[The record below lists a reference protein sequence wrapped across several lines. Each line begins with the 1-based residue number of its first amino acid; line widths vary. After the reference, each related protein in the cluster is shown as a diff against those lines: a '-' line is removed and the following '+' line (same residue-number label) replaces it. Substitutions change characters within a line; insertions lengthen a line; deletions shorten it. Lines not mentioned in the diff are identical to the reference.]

1 MIKLHLTLLALI
13 AIVLLLIDRQV
24 RIRPYLI
31 QQEGFQSSV
40 VNTGARCGLDLP
52 ACMGNTKC
60 GNGICI
66 GTGLTDL
73 VEKIPLPVLP

>member
-1 MIKLHLTLLALI
+1 MKLQLTVLAAI
-13 AIVLLLIDRQV
+13 AVVLLIVDRQL

-31 QQEGFQSSV
+31 EEPFQSSV
-40 VNTGARCGLDLP
+40 INTGARCGVDLP

-66 GTGLTDL
+66 GTGLSDL